1 MTSNGASTA
10 LHSDQRSPAQDIP
23 SRVTADAPSR
33 SPVEMNS
40 LQNDGTTA
48 NTLEQSETH
57 RTTSDSDMRHRPM
70 RTDTSTALQSAQ
82 NPPSPPPPLPALPA
96 KNRDRAESTAI
107 GPSLDSPAKDAE
119 ATGPTLMLNLLLL
132 NGARHPFNLDAAY
145 LARRNVQAQNND
157 PYNLSVYKVKELILR
172 EWRSEWEA
180 KPSSPSAI
188 RLIHLGKVLDD
199 KTAFK
204 GKSQIH
210 SHGI

>member
-1 MTSNGASTA
+1 MTSNGAPTA

-119 ATGPTLMLNLLLL
+119 ATADYQVIAKRCPSGTGHPTEDSISACVLV
-132 NGARHPFNLDAAY
+132 RCVC
-145 LARRNVQAQNND
+145 RV
-157 PYNLSVYKVKELILR
+157 S
-172 EWRSEWEA
+172 A
-180 KPSSPSAI
+180 K
-188 RLIHLGKVLDD
+188 
-199 KTAFK
+199 
-204 GKSQIH
+204 
-210 SHGI
+210 